1 MKRSFFQAAVTSIL
15 LYGCTTWTLTKRLE
29 KKLDGNYT
37 RMLRAILNKSWQ
49 QHPTRHQLYGHLP
62 PITKTIQVRRTR
74 HAGHCWR
81 SRDELIRD
89 VLLWIPTHGRTK
101 AGRPART
108 YIQQLCEDTGCCP
121 EDLPRAMNDR
131 EEWRERVRDIRA
143 ASTIWWWW
151 WWLCSKEESRTTT
164 TTTTTS
170 FLTRSLV
177 DYFFR
182 KIHQKRLLEKSVRK
196 SHKKKSLEKIV
207 SKSNEK
213 MSLEKVI
220 RKSEMQDFQPFVIK
234 LWFFIQC
241 AISLKFSI
249 LLQQPFLLSS

>member
-1 MKRSFFQAAVTSIL
+1 
-15 LYGCTTWTLTKRLE
+15 
-29 KKLDGNYT
+29 
-37 RMLRAILNKSWQ
+37 MLRAILNKSWQ

-151 WWLCSKEESRTTT
+151 WWWVCYLLCWNPLIIEGFEVIFWQVTHVMSRVLHKFKVFFQEKN
-164 TTTTTS
+164 S
-170 FLTRSLV
+170 EIF
-177 DYFFR
+177 YFF
-182 KIHQKRLLEKSVRK
+182 IFL
-196 SHKKKSLEKIV
+196 
-207 SKSNEK
+207 
-213 MSLEKVI
+213 
-220 RKSEMQDFQPFVIK
+220 F
-234 LWFFIQC
+234 C
-241 AISLKFSI
+241 
-249 LLQQPFLLSS
+249 LQ